1 MAPWKIGQHGQQKH
15 FEVKLDVKPKKRGLE
30 EKFRP
35 EAEAESEA
43 GKKGARKKF
52 WGEADLKLKKI
63 RVEKKFWPK
72 AKQGVSRKNFDL
84 KQASNLHPPP

>member
-15 FEVKLDVKPKKRGLE
+15 FEVKLDVKQKKGGLE

-43 GKKGARKKF
+43 GKKGARKKILR
-52 WGEADLKLKKI
+52 WSWPEAEKNTRRKKI
-63 RVEKKFWPK
+63 
-72 AKQGVSRKNFDL
+72 L
-84 KQASNLHPPP
+84 T